1 MANLRE
7 EFQQKQSAFS
17 AHNASLGISNIAQME
32 NCKLCVAEIMDYPL
46 NKSFSV
52 DVNAL
57 QHFKCVSTYKSDF
70 ITAEATM
77 ADNLVSISF
86 FGNVS

>member
-32 NCKLCVAEIMDYPL
+32 KLQTVAEIMDYPL